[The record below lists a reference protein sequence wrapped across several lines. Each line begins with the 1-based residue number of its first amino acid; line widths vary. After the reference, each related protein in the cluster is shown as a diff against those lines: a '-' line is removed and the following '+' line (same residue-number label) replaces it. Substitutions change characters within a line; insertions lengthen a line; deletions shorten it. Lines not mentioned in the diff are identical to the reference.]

1 MSNNNNEQLCQR
13 VLTYLIC
20 FDIVKAALSKLE
32 NVDAL
37 PAVDVATVLSDKFIE
52 SAANKA
58 DKQEICQT

>member
-1 MSNNNNEQLCQR
+1 MSNNNEQLCQR

-37 PAVDVATVLSDKFIE
+37 PAVDVATV
-52 SAANKA
+52 
-58 DKQEICQT
+58 

>member
-13 VLTYLIC
+13 VLAYLIC

-58 DKQEICQT
+58 DK